1 MLDFIDSYYYRQP
14 IQNEDNDTMLA
25 KQKALSVIVP
35 LILENELTQRQYA
48 CLRYKYVFGKSQAE
62 IADMLKLSQPTVSR
76 HITAAK
82 DIVNNNLKYCYLAM
96 SKSIEELDRLA
107 NLC

>member
-1 MLDFIDSYYYRQP
+1 MLDFLDSYYYRQP
-14 IQNEDNDTMLA
+14 IQNEDNDATLA
-25 KQKALSVIVP
+25 KQSALSLVVP
-35 LILENELTQRQYA
+35 LILENELTKRQYS

-62 IADMLKLSQPTVSR
+62 IADLLKLSQPTVSR

-82 DIVNNNLKYCYLAM
+82 EIVNNNLKYCYLAM
-96 SKSIEELDRLA
+96 SKTIEELDRLA